1 MDGKIGT
8 VAFDLKFVTR
18 SEGWEG
24 EEEEKEVEEG
34 DGGEIGLREYSF
46 FSFCAE
52 TDTVTCTGSVE
63 TRVAFTRR
71 CSRRDYVIL

>member
-18 SEGWEG
+18 SEGWER
-24 EEEEKEVEEG
+24 EEEEEEG